1 MIDDLVENKNR
12 NDKEPKKLNLPP
24 TIYEQRLNNV
34 YLTAMMLTPDLQGFF
49 IHPDVATFDLIKKNA
64 LFSLS
69 ISELEFKKL
78 KSIRL
83 VLNGSYFSSNTAPG
97 FGSDFSFDVF
107 YQVIKADS
115 SNNYQP
121 LLQIKVGT
129 INYTNTTGV
138 FSSLEIKRTLNL
150 SDVINSQTFNQQ
162 EQTQITQ
169 TQYSQLSDDRIVAYL
184 GYSPVGLTA
193 AQQNFIN
200 LFGLSNN
207 LNLSLLYYG
216 ESIITIN
223 DLI

>member
-34 YLTAMMLTPDLQGFF
+34 YLTAMMLTPDSQGFF

-64 LFSLS
+64 LYSLS

-78 KSIRL
+78 KSIKL
-83 VLNGSYFSSNTAPG
+83 VLNGSYFATTTAPG

-107 YQVIKADS
+107 YQVIKVSGS
-115 SNNYQP
+115 SYQP

-129 INYTNTTGV
+129 VSYTNATGV

-150 SDVINSQTFNQQ
+150 SDVINAQTFNQQ

-169 TQYSQLSDDRIVAYL
+169 TQYSQLPDDRIVAYL

-200 LFGLSNN
+200 LFGLNNN